1 VVASENGFKQMNSN
15 LSKILNDALTY
26 IVPQLCFGCN
36 AVLYRGEHLLCAFC
50 RNELPLTDFNYR
62 DENLADR
69 LFYGRCQV
77 EKATALFY
85 YTENGIVRN
94 LIHNLKYRKQVHL
107 GVWMGDWCGH
117 NFRSEPAL
125 QNVSVVLPVP
135 LHPRKKRKRGYN
147 QCAGFG
153 KAIAAHLGAVYSD
166 KHLFK
171 PAPTRTQTSKNR
183 WKRWK
188 SIEIAFRL
196 NNPWELE
203 GRDILLVDDV
213 LTTGATL
220 EACVRAMESVVDKR
234 IFIAVMAV
242 VP

>member
-1 VVASENGFKQMNSN
+1 MNSN

-26 IVPQLCFGCN
+26 IVPELCFGCN
-36 AVLYRGEHLLCAFC
+36 AILYRGEQLLCAFC
-50 RNELPLTDFNYR
+50 RDELPLTDFNFR

-69 LFYGRCQV
+69 LFYGRCRV
-77 EKATALFY
+77 AKATAMFY
-85 YTENGIVRN
+85 YTESGIVRN
-94 LIHNLKYRKQVHL
+94 LIHNLKYRRQAQI
-107 GVWMGDWCGH
+107 GVWLGDWFGLKL
-117 NFRSEPAL
+117 RSETAL
-125 QNVSVVLPVP
+125 QKVSVVLPVP

-153 KAIAAHLGAVYSD
+153 KALAAHLGAVYSD
-166 KHLFK
+166 THLYK

-188 SIEIAFRL
+188 SSEAAFRL
-196 NNPWELE
+196 NKPWELE
-203 GRDILLVDDV
+203 GRHILLVDDV

-220 EACVRAMESVVDKR
+220 EACVRAMESVVEKH